1 MKLSDGSEEEADLL
15 VGADGIWSAVR
26 AQMYNEGQVKE
37 RKKDGSIQGC
47 RYSGYTVFAG
57 ETVLEVGLGQPCQT
71 RSLKKLRS
79 RWCEHVGTR
88 DFIRFQGLGSVW
100 KMFGS
105 DLNQFLASPQLPDYY
120 ECGYKVYIGPQ
131 RLAEQRFSLRLAEF

>member
-26 AQMYNEGQVKE
+26 AQMYNEGKVKE
-37 RKKDGSIQGC
+37 RKSDGSIQGC

-57 ETVLEVGLGQPCQT
+57 ETVLEAGNMQPVLP
-71 RSLKKLRS
+71 S
-79 RWCEHVGTR
+79 
-88 DFIRFQGLGSVW
+88 
-100 KMFGS
+100 
-105 DLNQFLASPQLPDYY
+105 AQLPDYY

-131 RLAEQRFSLRLAEF
+131 RPAEPGFFARSGFEVPVTCRYFVTSDVGDGRIQWYAFCALPPGTHKAG